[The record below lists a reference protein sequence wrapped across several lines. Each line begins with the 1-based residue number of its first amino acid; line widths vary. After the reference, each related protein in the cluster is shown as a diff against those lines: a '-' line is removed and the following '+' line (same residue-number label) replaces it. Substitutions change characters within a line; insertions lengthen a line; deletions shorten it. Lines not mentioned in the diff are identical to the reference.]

1 MGLPELLISGF
12 NSAVAI
18 GAGLALWF
26 IKQTGETL
34 TAGAKASAEEGA
46 KTAIKNIN
54 WPVELGQE
62 LEKSRAVERQEL
74 RFKSYGELWK
84 RLRPLAIYSD
94 KPINR
99 TELGHLNDELSDWYF
114 SECGGMFLLPHARE
128 FYFALQ
134 DFARVVSKGEDW
146 QCPRSDDDHKKRFQN
161 ILDKMQLKGAAAA
174 MEKLQ
179 NARVADWPEGIED
192 VGQRWREDI
201 KNLASRWTEL
211 DEVDRFTVVQQVA
224 SVLRTNL
231 ANDVESRLR

>member
-62 LEKSRAVERQEL
+62 LQKSRAVERQEL

-146 QCPRSDDDHKKRFQN
+146 QCPRSDDDHKKRF
-161 ILDKMQLKGAAAA
+161 
-174 MEKLQ
+174 
-179 NARVADWPEGIED
+179 RDWPEGIED